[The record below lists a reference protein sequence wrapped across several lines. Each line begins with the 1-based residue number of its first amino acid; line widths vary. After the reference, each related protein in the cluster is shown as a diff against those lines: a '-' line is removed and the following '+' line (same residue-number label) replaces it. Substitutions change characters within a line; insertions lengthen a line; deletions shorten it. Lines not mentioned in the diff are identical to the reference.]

1 MNTYQSVSIL
11 VSLRLLNLLLVYLR
25 HKIILFTRFPTWMP
39 LTFSADSPRLKTEI
53 WKIENNS
60 TQSDIDMGRA
70 RRKLEG
76 TFVLISSSGFWV
88 RSGIEIWVRKG
99 LTSRLN
105 ISYIYLIFAFISR

>member
-60 TQSDIDMGRA
+60 TQSDIDM
-70 RRKLEG
+70 RKTDCTG
-76 TFVLISSSGFWV
+76 TWYLHKHNQIFWIRNLYASSHEKKSSFLTED
-88 RSGIEIWVRKG
+88 RSKV
-99 LTSRLN
+99 
-105 ISYIYLIFAFISR
+105 